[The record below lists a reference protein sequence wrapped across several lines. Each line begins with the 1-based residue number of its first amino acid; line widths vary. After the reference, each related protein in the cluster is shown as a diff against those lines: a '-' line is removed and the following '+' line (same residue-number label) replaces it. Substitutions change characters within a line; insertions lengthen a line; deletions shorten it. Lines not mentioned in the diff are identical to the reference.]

1 MKNAKRT
8 NYSRTK
14 DGLIKR
20 GNVWYV
26 RCQVNG
32 RLCRKA
38 VGKDKIEADAIL
50 AELKKQR
57 ALFRITGDWSGLEAF
72 FQTKERK
79 TFAEVAATY
88 LAERPHL
95 KSSTKRGYTEI
106 LKNYLLPAFG
116 NLYVDHI
123 TEEQISK
130 FQADISQRV
139 SATRTNNIL
148 GPLRYILKTCVRRR
162 LIRDNP
168 VLNVPPLREEEPVI
182 DPLTLDELERVISA
196 LKPYQ
201 RPLFIT
207 LAWTGAR
214 PDELFALKWQ
224 DVNFERNEICIR
236 RGRVRG
242 CESTTKTKAGNRT
255 IHLFSPAKD
264 ALLELKRSPTQH
276 MAGYVFL
283 NKHKQPYDR
292 HVDGEWRRALMRAGI
307 RHRPGYQ
314 LRHTFASMCLQNG
327 LQPTWVAKTL
337 GHSTPQ
343 VTYKHYARY
352 IDDVSSFNEQRLEQ
366 AILKNAGKNVH
377 TLVSQSS

>member
-1 MKNAKRT
+1 MK
-8 NYSRTK
+8 SRRAMANDKAK

-20 GNVWYV
+20 GSTWYV
-26 RCQVNG
+26 RCQING
-32 RLCRKA
+32 KLYRKA
-38 VGKDKIEADAIL
+38 IGQNKSEADAVL

-57 ALFRITGDWSGLEAF
+57 ALFRITGDWSGLESF

-79 TFAEVAATY
+79 TFAQVAESY

-95 KSSTKRGYTEI
+95 KPSTKRGYTEI
-106 LKNYLLPAFG
+106 LKNYLLPEFG
-116 NLYVDHI
+116 ALYVDQI

-130 FQADISQRV
+130 FQAGVSQKV
-139 SATRTNNIL
+139 TATRTNNIF
-148 GPLRYILKTCVRRR
+148 GPLRYILKTCVRRK
-162 LIRDNP
+162 LIRENSA
-168 VLNVPPLREEEPVI
+168 LNVPPLREEEPII
-182 DPLTLDELERVISA
+182 DPLTPEELDKVIA
-196 LKPYQ
+196 VLKPYQ
-201 RPLFIT
+201 CPLFIA

-224 DVNFERNEICIR
+224 DVNFERDEIYIR

-242 CESTTKTKAGNRT
+242 SESTTKTKAGNRT
-255 IHLFSPAKD
+255 IHMFSLVKVV
-264 ALLELKRSPTQH
+264 LQQLKKNPRQH
-276 MAGYVFL
+276 VAGYVFL
-283 NKHKQPYDR
+283 NKHDQPYDK
-292 HVDGEWRRALMRAGI
+292 HVDREWRIALRKASV

-352 IDDVSSFNEQRLEQ
+352 IDDISNLNEQRLEQ
-366 AILKNAGKNVH
+366 AIANRAGNKTNSLLTV
-377 TLVSQSS
+377 L